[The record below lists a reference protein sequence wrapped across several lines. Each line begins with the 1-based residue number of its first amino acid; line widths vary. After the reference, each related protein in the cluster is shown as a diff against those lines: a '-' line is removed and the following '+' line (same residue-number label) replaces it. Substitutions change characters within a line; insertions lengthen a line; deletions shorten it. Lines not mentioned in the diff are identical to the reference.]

1 MAVGTAAAAA
11 AAAVVVEAAALVG
24 IVTCSP
30 TADMCSADSVVVAAF
45 QEGTDGYRHF
55 ADPVG
60 DKAGTEPLRSSAG
73 C

>member
-45 QEGTDGYRHF
+45 QEDTGGCHHSVVL
-55 ADPVG
+55 VG
-60 DKAGTEPLRSSAG
+60 DTAGTELLRSSAG